1 MTELFK
7 LREPPPFKPLLS
19 DKKRKMPDY
28 MGVAS
33 FTHRF
38 GDEACAPSV
47 KQITPAEIRAERKVK
62 KAKVAAENL
71 EEEIAKWNPRE
82 TDGETTTSDAYKT
95 LFVARLSYDVSEDDL
110 KDEFEYYGTITKCRI
125 IVDKK
130 GKSRGYGFVEF
141 ESSRDLKEAYKD
153 ADGRKINGRRILVDV
168 ERGRTVKNW
177 KPRRLGG
184 GLGGTRIG
192 SDAEN
197 LKFSG
202 REPPR
207 MDSSSGGRA
216 EGGTT
221 ETEEGGVIVTGV
233 ETGTETEE
241 GVTGEESER
250 GGVTETEPEIE
261 TERDGVI
268 EVIEVRG
275 VSGGVTET
283 GSAHEIETGTEI
295 VTEGDK
301 EEEEEHGFRFLL
313 IGKAAVHV
321 FAFEQCFLFAVLTL

>member
-1 MTELFK
+1 MSHYLPPMMTELFK

-216 EGGTT
+216 EGRNDRDR
-221 ETEEGGVIVTGV
+221 GGRSDRDRG
-233 ETGTETEE
+233 GDRDRDR
-241 GVTGEESER
+241 GRSDRGGERERRSDRDRTRDRDRERRGDRGDRGERSER
-250 GGVTETEPEIE
+250 GGDRDR
-261 TERDGVI
+261 ERPRD
-268 EVIEVRG
+268 R
-275 VSGGVTET
+275 
-283 GSAHEIETGTEI
+283 
-295 VTEGDK
+295 D
-301 EEEEEHGFRFLL
+301 RDRDRDRRR
-313 IGKAAVHV
+313 
-321 FAFEQCFLFAVLTL
+321 